1 MESKQERARK
11 EAIRRYLAGERPTT
25 IWSSMGY
32 SERWFYKWLNRHS
45 GGGGK
50 SGWYQD
56 RSRSPHTSPYRT
68 PGEIEE
74 IVKLIRLEL
83 YNQDLFCG
91 AQAIRWRMEELE
103 VMPLPSVRTI
113 NRILARHGLTHRRTG
128 RYQPKGKKYP
138 GLKAVKPGDV
148 HQSDLVG
155 PCYLKGPVRFYS
167 LHSVDLAT
175 GRCGIDPLVEG
186 KKDAVSAIWAIWMR
200 LGLPKYQ
207 QVDNEMVFYGSPTH
221 PRGMGKLIR
230 LCLLNGVEPVFIPM
244 REPWRNGVVEKF
256 NDHWRQKFLD
266 RVWMESVKDLKRES
280 LLYEQRHNSRYRYS
294 KLGGKTPQE
303 SLAAS
308 RVVLR
313 FPAAEKAP
321 RTPLPKPMRGRYHV
335 MRFIRSDRILNIFSE
350 KFRMPAEAV
359 YEYVRATIDVAQQK
373 LLVYCDDQL
382 VDERKY
388 RLR

>member
-1 MESKQERARK
+1 MESKEERDRK
-11 EAIRRYLAGERPTT
+11 EAIRRYLAGQKPTA
-25 IWSSMGY
+25 IWSSMCY
-32 SERWFYKWLNRHS
+32 SKRWFYKWRKRQRE
-45 GGGGK
+45 GE
-50 SGWYQD
+50 SGWYQA

-113 NRILARHGLTHRRTG
+113 NRILARHELTHRRTG

-155 PCYLKGPVRFYS
+155 PCYLRGPVRFYS
-167 LHSVDLAT
+167 LHSVDLGT
-175 GRCGIDPLVEG
+175 GRCGIEPMARG
-186 KKDAVSAIWAIWMR
+186 KKDAMSAIWAIWRR

-230 LCLLNGVEPVFIPM
+230 LCLLNGIEPVFIPM

-266 RVWMESVKDLKRES
+266 RVWMESAKDLKRES

-308 RVVLR
+308 RVPLR
-313 FPAAEKAP
+313 FPATEKAP
-321 RTPLPKPMRGRYHV
+321 QPPLAKPTRGRYHV
-335 MRFIRSDRILNIFSE
+335 VRFIRSDRILNIFSE
-350 KFRMPAEAV
+350 KFRMPAETV
-359 YEYVRATIDVAQQK
+359 YEYVRATIDVAKQK

-382 VDERKY
+382 VDERGY